1 MPDRYYLTR
10 STAGDGYEL
19 VVREVDAHDPTLIPV
34 LTDLDLLS
42 FFEPTF
48 SRFTLGA
55 ILRYGRVYTISA
67 NDLVIGACHCI
78 RSYEDPEEI
87 VIFNMALRPGW
98 RGNGL
103 GTRLLHGVLTRLKA
117 HGTRSVA
124 LLVAATNH
132 RAIAVYRTKFGFAHV
147 TTFANEYNNGV
158 EYLLMRLDLA
168 GEIPQPFPE
177 QVPIREGN
185 D

>member
-1 MPDRYYLTR
+1 MSDRYYLTR
-10 STAGDGYEL
+10 STTGEGYEL
-19 VVREVDAHDPTLIPV
+19 VIREVDAHDPSLVPV

-67 NDLVIGACHCI
+67 NELVIGACHCI
-78 RSYEDPEEI
+78 RSFEDPEEV

-103 GTRLLHGVLTRLKA
+103 GTRLLHGVLSRLKA
-117 HGTRSVA
+117 RGARSVA
-124 LLVAATNH
+124 LMVAATNH
-132 RAIAVYRTKFGFAHV
+132 RAIAVYRTKFGFSHIA
-147 TTFANEYNNGV
+147 TFPNEYNNGV
-158 EYLLMRLDLA
+158 EYLLMRLPLS
-168 GEIPQPFPE
+168 GEIPHPFPE
-177 QVPIREGN
+177 KEGVRDGN